1 MGDETE
7 RPTTD
12 PVPSDEPGRRKPWQ
26 RPQLTVLPLDQTAA
40 SHFPGTDGGGT
51 NTSSPAS

>member
-7 RPTTD
+7 RPTSD
-12 PVPSDEPGRRKPWQ
+12 PVPSAEPGRRKPWQ